1 MATLKNIDTKSAV
14 RKFLERRT
22 VVDREDESA
31 DSADEVAAVLESV
44 AQAFLLH
51 PQVVLSFVIKAKNSL
66 QQIIITD
73 IEFVEYLISSLRDID
88 APSDPVSDLSD
99 LIEAQTALIEVDR
112 SGRVSD
118 DLQSFGRYQ
127 QAIDRFLDEQL
138 AKSLKR
144 RRRGEFE
151 RTGKEARQDLFRALL
166 AFDPIHSLMIERLKL
181 LQSSVSDF
189 QSVDLTKIVSTRA
202 ISRVRSSLKKVASN
216 LSKQRL
222 SKTSAALELLAG
234 RDALRSISNARGI
247 FDPTIKSGKIPSN
260 RDIRISSH
268 RAPARA
274 VGTNDI
280 VDLTSE
286 SLPWVFEVTVDPLIS
301 GGMTYSPELPFEGAG
316 GRHHVRTSQGSQE
329 YTIIAG
335 RHVLYVAFDGITPP
349 LYESRMVRAIQLPIG
364 SSVSLEDILTELNHP
379 STGLINGTAVSI
391 GSGRI
396 LIYGDVGV
404 TGIGILSS
412 YPGTFDLSG
421 NYIPADAS
429 AHSVLGFTD
438 DQESTEPGEFS
449 PSDVVELLR
458 DRVPGATISISD
470 SFISIESESI
480 DLLSSLDFAGIA
492 SLFGFSQTYTAS
504 PEYLEFVE
512 NGVAIDPSSLGVFI
526 GSIIQAPDISET
538 ASRNLLAPVDRIEN
552 TRLLFDIS
560 PLPRC
565 EQEEVTVEAPVV
577 GILRT
582 LINNLK
588 TYLDS
593 FSNDTRNLQRVFSP
607 VLSKPTLAQIND
619 ATKSLNDI
627 RDRLQGLLELL
638 QNSLVRDDRTSFG
651 SIADKIIASLQERGL
666 DRSLELLQSGQFS
679 KFFGVD
685 NQSAST
691 GSQFL
696 KTIEEV
702 GRNDYSTTSIEED
715 IPDLLPKGS
724 TPENDLLSGEELTE
738 KEGQL

>member
-31 DSADEVAAVLESV
+31 DSADEIAAILESV

-51 PQVVLSFVIKAKNSL
+51 PQVVLSFVLKAKNSL

-181 LQSSVSDF
+181 LQHSVSDF

-202 ISRVRSSLKKVASN
+202 ISRVRSSLKKVASS

-222 SKTSAALELLAG
+222 SKTSAAIELLAG

-247 FDPTIKSGKIPSN
+247 FDPTIRSGRIPTN

-274 VGTNDI
+274 IGTDDI

-286 SLPWVFEVTVDPLIS
+286 TLPWVFEVTVNPLIS
-301 GGMTYSPELPFEGAG
+301 GGTLYTPELPFEGAG
-316 GRHHVRTSQGSQE
+316 GRHYVRTSQGGQE
-329 YTIIAG
+329 YTIISG
-335 RHVLYVAFDGITPP
+335 QHVLYVAFDGVTPP
-349 LYESRMVRAIQLPIG
+349 LNESRMVRSVQLPIG
-364 SSVSLEDILTELNHP
+364 SSVSLEDILAELNHP
-379 STGLINGTAVSI
+379 TTGLINGTAVHI

-412 YPGTFDLSG
+412 YPGTFDISG
-421 NYIPADAS
+421 NYLPADTS
-429 AHSVLGFTD
+429 VHSVLGFTD
-438 DQESTEPGEFS
+438 DQESGEPGKFS
-449 PSDVVELLR
+449 PSDVVDLLK
-458 DRVPGATISISD
+458 DRIPGAVISVMD
-470 SFISIESESI
+470 SSICIESEST
-480 DLLSSLDFAGIA
+480 DLLSSLNFDGVT
-492 SLFGFSQTYTAS
+492 SLFGVSQSYTSS
-504 PEYLEFVE
+504 PEYLELVE
-512 NGVAIDPSSLGVFI
+512 NGIAIDPSNLGIFI
-526 GSIIQAPDISET
+526 GSIIQTSDISET
-538 ASRNLLAPVDRIEN
+538 ASRNLLAPISRIED
-552 TRLLFDIS
+552 THLFFDI
-560 PLPRC
+560 PLLPRC
-565 EQEEVTVEAPVV
+565 EQEEVTIEAPVV
-577 GILRT
+577 GVLRT
-582 LINNLK
+582 LLNNLK
-588 TYLDS
+588 PYLDI
-593 FSNDTRNLQRVFSP
+593 FIDDTRNLQRVLSP
-607 VLSKPTLAQIND
+607 VLSKPTLAQVND
-619 ATKSLNDI
+619 ATRSLNDI
-627 RDRLQGLLELL
+627 RDRLRELLELL
-638 QNSLVRDDRTSFG
+638 QDSIIRDDRTSFN
-651 SIADKIIASLQERGL
+651 SVADKIISSLQERGL

-679 KFFGVD
+679 RFFEID
-685 NQSAST
+685 KQSAST

-715 IPDLLPKGS
+715 IPDLIPKGS